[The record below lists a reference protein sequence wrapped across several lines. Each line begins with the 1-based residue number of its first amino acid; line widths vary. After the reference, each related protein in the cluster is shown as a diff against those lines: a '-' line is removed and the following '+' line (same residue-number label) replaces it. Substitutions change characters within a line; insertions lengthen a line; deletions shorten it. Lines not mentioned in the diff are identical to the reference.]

1 MEVVEFN
8 KKNTNPFYGL
18 KACLKIYQDNAMLN
32 DIWLN
37 EAYEEVKNDPEKLKM
52 FYSLCFS
59 IGDITNREHN
69 IFKHK
74 KKDSGGFSQRES
86 FFTFVNWL
94 WNNHRE
100 QFVKFLNE
108 GLFNEYNCFD
118 TLLRN
123 RVQSTRQGKV
133 LRVYSML
140 ENADYR
146 QILAEYFYK
155 IINGTNPFN
164 KSLIAKFL
172 TVPRLGKRS
181 KHQKM
186 LSETFGV
193 MKAKAEFLKILSDMM
208 GWSYQYKGNYANFSD
223 FRKWKQEYNGE
234 FESVLFSTG
243 KISEF
248 DREQFLSWLDKLP
261 AGARFRVKNRVVYP
275 ESDGEYKWP
284 NLKKWFEEWE
294 LYKEKKQEEQRDL
307 EEKVRQGS
315 ASQDDLIK
323 LEKVKKEAKVN
334 VGATNFKQ
342 LYQDIQ
348 RGNVDKLKLEAF
360 ANKVNL
366 PYNSLVI
373 VDDSGSMQGAPFNF
387 AKFMASVCLVKNPDD
402 TGRNM
407 LGLFGSDSVLYQ
419 YIDVKARNTAP
430 NQIFARRNNNYVSC
444 ASHAFVDPKK
454 SFYDNYLNIAN
465 FMECKYRG
473 GWTDVSAIPEGFHKM
488 AENNPDLLDALRNYP
503 VWTIISD
510 SDFNTSMGS
519 PEACMNDFMR
529 RCEKYFGYRPFIIAI
544 VIDRWNRVDMT
555 RFAGIDNFM
564 YVPGN
569 PEQIEQILTNFKDM
583 DIFDVYTPLQ
593 SLYRSNRYDLVRQ
606 NVL

>member
-18 KACLKIYQDNAMLN
+18 KACLKIYQDNATLSDNLLN
-32 DIWLN
+32 D
-37 EAYEEVKNDPEKLKM
+37 AYKEVKNDPEKLKM

-94 WNNHRE
+94 WHNHRN

-140 ENADYR
+140 EDADYR
-146 QILAEYFYK
+146 QVLAEYFYK

-193 MKAKAEFLKILSDMM
+193 MKAKAEFLKILSDIM

-261 AGARFRVKNRVVYP
+261 AGARFRVKNRVVYSEP
-275 ESDGEYKWP
+275 DGEYKWS

-294 LYKEKKQEEQRDL
+294 SYKEQKQTEQRDL
-307 EEKVRQGS
+307 EEKVRQGE

-342 LYQDIQ
+342 LYVDIQ

-366 PYNSLVI
+366 PYNALVI
-373 VDDSGSMQGAPFNF
+373 VDDSGSMSGAPFNF
-387 AKFMASVCLVKNPDD
+387 GTFLASICLCKNPTDE
-402 TGRNM
+402 GRN
-407 LGLFGSDSVLYQ
+407 LFGLFGSKAYLYSA
-419 YIDVKARNTAP
+419 INAKSNNSAP
-430 NQIFARRNNNYVSC
+430 NNLWYRKQNITQISPEP
-444 ASHAFVDPKK
+444 FVDPHL
-454 SFYDNYLNIAN
+454 SFFDNYQRISNYMN
-465 FMECKYRG
+465 TMYHG
-473 GWTDVSAIPEGFHKM
+473 GCTYINEIPEYFKKCCDKD
-488 AENNPDLLDALRNYP
+488 PQIKDALKAYP
-503 VWTIISD
+503 VWCLVSD
-510 SDFNTSMGS
+510 GEFNQMRS
-519 PEACMNDFMR
+519 PEASMNDFMR
-529 RCEKYFGYRPFIIAI
+529 KCEDYFGYRPFIIAI
-544 VIDRWNRVDMT
+544 DVMSGRVNYD
-555 RFAGIDNFM
+555 RFAGIDNM
-564 YVPGN
+564 VYIPGA
-569 PEQIEQILTNFKDM
+569 PEMIEQMLLNFKDM
-583 DIFDVYTPLQ
+583 DRFDVYMPLE
-593 SLYRSNRYDLVRQ
+593 SIYRSNRYELIRDA
-606 NVL
+606 VLC

>member
-1 MEVVEFN
+1 MEVIEFN

-18 KACLKIYQDNAMLN
+18 KACLKVYQDNEILDYILLN
-32 DIWLN
+32 K
-37 EAYEEVKNDPEKLKM
+37 AYEEVKNDPEKLKM

-100 QFVKFLNE
+100 QFIKFLNE

-123 RVQSTRQGKV
+123 RIQSTRQGKV

-140 ENADYR
+140 EDANYR

-261 AGARFRVKNRVVYP
+261 AGARFRVKNRVIYP
-275 ESDGEYKWP
+275 ELDGEYKWP

-294 LYKEKKQEEQRDL
+294 SYKEKKQEEQRDL
-307 EEKVRQGS
+307 EEKVRQGD

-334 VGATNFKQ
+334 VGATSFKQ

-366 PYNSLVI
+366 PYNALVI
-373 VDDSGSMQGAPFNF
+373 VDDSGSMSGAPFNF
-387 AKFMASVCLVKNPDD
+387 GTFLASICLCKNPTDE
-402 TGRNM
+402 GRN
-407 LGLFGSDSVLYQ
+407 LFGLFGSEAYLYSA
-419 YIDVKARNTAP
+419 IDAKSNGNTP
-430 NQIFARRNNNYVSC
+430 NSLWYHRQNVTKISPEP
-444 ASHAFVDPKK
+444 FVDPHL
-454 SFYDNYLNIAN
+454 SFYENYQRISNYMNAMYHSGCTYIN
-465 FMECKYRG
+465 R
-473 GWTDVSAIPEGFHKM
+473 IPEYFKKCCDKD
-488 AENNPDLLDALRNYP
+488 PQIKDALKAYP
-503 VWTIISD
+503 VWVIVSD
-510 SDFNTSMGS
+510 GEWNSLYS
-519 PEACMNDFMR
+519 PEASMNDFMR
-529 RCEKYFGYRPFIIAI
+529 KCEDYFGYRPFIIAI
-544 VIDRWNRVDMT
+544 DVMSGRIRYDQ
-555 RFAGIDNFM
+555 FGGIDNM
-564 YVPGN
+564 VYIPGA
-569 PEQIEQILTNFKDM
+569 PEMIEQMLLNFKDM
-583 DIFDVYTPLQ
+583 DRFDVYMPLE
-593 SLYRSNRYDLVRQ
+593 SIYRSNRYELIRNTVIC
-606 NVL
+606 

>member
-18 KACLKIYQDNAMLN
+18 KACLKIFQDNAMLN

-37 EAYEEVKNDPEKLKM
+37 DAYEEVKNDPEKLKM

-69 IFKHK
+69 IFRHK

-94 WNNHRE
+94 WNNHRD

-123 RVQSTRQGKV
+123 RIRSTRQGKV

-146 QILAEYFYK
+146 QVLAEYFYK

-248 DREQFLSWLDKLP
+248 DREQFLSWLEKLP

-275 ESDGEYKWP
+275 ELDGEYKWP
-284 NLKKWFEEWE
+284 NLKKWFKEWE
-294 LYKEKKQEEQRDL
+294 LYKEQKQTEQRDL
-307 EEKVRQGS
+307 EEKVRQGE

-334 VGATNFKQ
+334 VGATSFKQ
-342 LYQDIQ
+342 LYIDIQ
-348 RGNVDKLKLEAF
+348 RGIVDKLKLEAF

-366 PYNSLVI
+366 PYNALVI
-373 VDDSGSMQGAPFNF
+373 VDDSGSMSGAPFNF
-387 AKFMASVCLVKNPDD
+387 GTFLASICLCKNPTDE
-402 TGRNM
+402 GRN
-407 LGLFGSDSVLYQ
+407 LFGLFGSEAYLYSA
-419 YIDVKARNTAP
+419 IDAKSNSNTP
-430 NQIFARRNNNYVSC
+430 NSLWYRKQNVTQISPEP
-444 ASHAFVDPKK
+444 FVDPHL
-454 SFYDNYLNIAN
+454 SFFDNYQRISNYMN
-465 FMECKYRG
+465 TMYHG
-473 GWTDVSAIPEGFHKM
+473 GCTYINGIPEYFKKCCDKD
-488 AENNPDLLDALRNYP
+488 PQIKDALKAYP
-503 VWTIISD
+503 VWCLVSD
-510 SDFNTSMGS
+510 GEFNSMFS
-519 PEACMNDFMR
+519 PEASMNDFMR
-529 RCEKYFGYRPFIIAI
+529 KCEDYFGYRPFIIAI
-544 VIDRWNRVDMT
+544 DVMSGRISYDR
-555 RFAGIDNFM
+555 FSGIDNM
-564 YVPGN
+564 VYIPGA
-569 PEQIEQILTNFKDM
+569 PEMIEQMLLNFKDM
-583 DIFDVYTPLQ
+583 DRFDVYMPLE
-593 SLYRSNRYDLVRQ
+593 SIYRSNRYEFIRDA
-606 NVL
+606 VLC